1 MVYVLDAADK
11 ENFPLAK
18 TELHA
23 LMQKPAVA
31 GVPLLVLGNKS
42 DLKDAKRT
50 RGR

>member
-11 ENFPLAK
+11 ENFNLAK

-31 GVPLLVLGNKS
+31 KGAAIGVKGTS
-42 DLKDAKRT
+42 RIWRTRRT